1 MNTSSPTPETV
12 VDPAAAPSPSPVQ
25 AARALLKDFQDKF
38 PVFRECKPL
47 AIGIDKQIIAR
58 LPEVDRKTLRT
69 ALRFHTHSMRYLKA
83 MEKATVR
90 FDLDGNPGDEVT
102 EAHRNHASEA
112 VRERI
117 KKDADQRKAQRQAE
131 EAARQAEEAER
142 RRTEKLS
149 QLTAKFNR
157 RGN

>member
-12 VDPAAAPSPSPVQ
+12 ADPAAAPSPTPAQ
-25 AARALLKDFQDKF
+25 AARALLKDFQEKF
-38 PVFRECKPL
+38 PVFQECKPL

-58 LPEVDRKTLRT
+58 LPEIDRKTLRT
-69 ALRFHTHSMRYLKA
+69 ALRFHTNSMRYLKA

-90 FDLDGNPGDEVT
+90 FDLEGNPGDEVT
-102 EAHRNHASEA
+102 EAHRAHASES

-117 KKDADQRKAQRQAE
+117 KKDAEQRKAQRQAE
-131 EAARQAEEAER
+131 EAER
-142 RRTEKLS
+142 KRTEKLG
-149 QLTAKFNR
+149 QLAAKFNR